1 MNTGHTGGGGT
12 IHANTATAV
21 PARLTALGALAG
33 LGQDAVR
40 LQASS
45 ALDVVIH
52 VERSA
57 QGRHI
62 ACIGVV
68 GDGPGGLVVVPALES
83 RTGQVSPGPAWGP
96 LAARL
101 GIHGVSGAAA

>member
-1 MNTGHTGGGGT
+1 SGGGGT

-33 LGQDAVR
+33 LGPDAVR

-52 VERSA
+52 VERAAS
-57 QGRHI
+57 GREVS
-62 ACIGVV
+62 CIGVV
-68 GDGPGGLVVVPALES
+68 ADSPEGLVVIPALES
-83 RTGQVSPGPAWGP
+83 TAGLPGPAWSA

-101 GIHGVSGAAA
+101 GLDAGDVP